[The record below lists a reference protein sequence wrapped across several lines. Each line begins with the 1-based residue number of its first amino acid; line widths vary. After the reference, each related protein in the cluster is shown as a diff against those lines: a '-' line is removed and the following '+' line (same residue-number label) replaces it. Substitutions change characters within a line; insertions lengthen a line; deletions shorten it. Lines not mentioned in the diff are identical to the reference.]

1 MYYPICETVRD
12 LEVRYLVVEDLC
24 PGEKSMVEDH
34 LESCS
39 RCRGFYSQASEKR
52 EIKKWK
58 AETFQEAA

>member
-39 RCRGFYSQASEKR
+39 
-52 EIKKWK
+52 
-58 AETFQEAA
+58 